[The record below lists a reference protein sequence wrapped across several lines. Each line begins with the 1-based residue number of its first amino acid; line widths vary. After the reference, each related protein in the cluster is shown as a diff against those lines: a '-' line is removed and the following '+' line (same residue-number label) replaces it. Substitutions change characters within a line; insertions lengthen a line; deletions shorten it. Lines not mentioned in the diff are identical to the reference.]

1 MKLLFMW
8 KATESSRTPM
18 TSKNFPTYLWSF
30 PLHWF
35 GRRATKEQRFV
46 VRREFGIYEQP
57 SLFFALRF
65 EFAVT
70 LVSEIMKLYHT
81 LTSPKEISYAW
92 MLYFICTPEN
102 NKQMLSYLCMFLSSH
117 PDLTF
122 YVLKCD
128 RERPGVLTDSSRF
141 SRVVLSNKCMPIVL

>member
-1 MKLLFMW
+1 MW
-8 KATESSRTPM
+8 KATESLRTPM
-18 TSKNFPTYLWSF
+18 TSKDFSTYLWSF
-30 PLHWF
+30 PPHWF

-70 LVSEIMKLYHT
+70 LISEIMKLYHT

-92 MLYFICTPEN
+92 MLCFICKPEN
-102 NKQMLSYLCMFLSSH
+102 NKYILLSYLCMYLSSH

-128 RERPGVLTDSSRF
+128 REKPGVLTDRCSTFSCF
-141 SRVVLSNKCMPIVL
+141 SREGQSNKCMPIVL